1 MSTQFY
7 RYLVNDLPDALI
19 VSDLKGIIQIW
30 NTRAAELLRIP
41 AIDAIGK
48 SLDLIIPEH
57 LRISH
62 WTGFHKAISENHLKL
77 NKKVV
82 RTKAVCGDNTVVYLN
97 IAFSLVHGEDGKPI
111 GVSAIARL
119 D

>member
-1 MSTQFY
+1 MSTPFY

-19 VSDLKGIIQIW
+19 VSDLKGTIQIW

-41 AIDAIGK
+41 SIDAIGK

-57 LRISH
+57 LRNSH
-62 WTGFHKAISENHLKL
+62 WAGFHKAISENRLKL
-77 NKKVV
+77 NNTVV
-82 RTKAVCGDNTVVYLN
+82 RTKAMRGDDTLVYLN
-97 IAFSLVHGEDGKPI
+97 IAFSLVRSDDGQPI
-111 GVSAIARL
+111 GVSAVARL

>member
-7 RYLVNDLPDALI
+7 RNLVNNLPDALI
-19 VSDLKGIIQIW
+19 VSDLNGLIQIW
-30 NTRAAELLRIP
+30 NNRAAEILRIS
-41 AIDAIGK
+41 AAEALGK
-48 SLDLIIPEH
+48 SLDLIIPEQ
-57 LRISH
+57 LRNNH
-62 WTGFHKAISENHLKL
+62 WAGFHRAISENHLKL

-82 RTKAVCGDNTVVYLN
+82 RTKAICGDNTVVYLN

-111 GVSAIARL
+111 GVSAIARI